1 MCMRTLMRAGF
12 LVASLAL
19 VAAGCGG
26 GSSNKTTGASGT
38 ASGEPVSGAQK
49 GGSLTVLSLADVDSL
64 DPGYWYYQYDYMAL
78 AQPTERWLY
87 SWKPEDTKPTPDIAA
102 DMPKV
107 SADGKTLTIKIRPG
121 INYSAPLKGQTV
133 KAQDIAYAITRALI
147 PRTGN
152 GYTGAYYR
160 NIVGA
165 DALLGGK
172 SEKQPAGIST
182 PDDTTLVL
190 KLTEPTGALATAQ
203 ALALPATIPVPK
215 AYASKYD
222 TGSQSTYGAH
232 QVFTGPYMIKND
244 GNGKLTGYTPGKKI
258 ALVRNP
264 EWNGKE
270 TGDYRPAYLD
280 KITFLGGNDIA
291 VGSRRIMTGSGLAQG
306 DFAPPPPA
314 ILKQLETT
322 RKDQT
327 ATVSAGSLRMIAL
340 NTKVKPFNNINV
352 RKAVNAITDKN
363 ALRLTRGG
371 PAIGQIAT
379 HIIPPGLSGYDEAGG
394 ADGPGLDYTKNPAG
408 DLQLAMSYMKKGGF
422 PSGKYTGG
430 KILMVGDNQPPA
442 SKTGES
448 FQNQLQKLGFKLTY
462 RQVQH
467 PTMLSKFCGVP
478 KAAVAI
484 CPNLGWGKDFFDG
497 QSFMDPLF
505 NGKNIAQ
512 TNNSN
517 YPQVDDPKIN
527 AMLAKA
533 SQSTDANER
542 AQIYGDV
549 DKAIMEGAYVVPWL
563 WDNDVNFASSNV
575 VGVVNKFNASWDIPS
590 LSLKGGST

>member
-1 MCMRTLMRAGF
+1 MRTLKRTLA
-12 LVASLAL
+12 LLASLAL
-19 VAAGCGG
+19 VVVAAGCGG
-26 GSSNKTTGASGT
+26 SDNNDKGGSANT
-38 ASGEPVSGAQK
+38 AAPKNAQK

-78 AQPTERWLY
+78 AQPTQRWLY
-87 SWKPEDTKPTPDIAA
+87 SWKADATKPTPDIASSL
-102 DMPKV
+102 PKV
-107 SADGKTLTIKIRPG
+107 TDGGKTLTIPIREG
-121 INYSAPLKGQTV
+121 IKYSAPLKGQTV
-133 KAQDIAYAITRALI
+133 KSQDIAYAITRALI

-152 GYTGAYYR
+152 GYVGAYYR

-165 DALLGGK
+165 DDLLAGK
-172 SEKQPAGIST
+172 TEKQPAGIST
-182 PDDTTLVL
+182 PDDKTLVI

-215 AYASKYD
+215 SYASKYD
-222 TGSQSTYGAH
+222 KGSQSKYGPH
-232 QVFTGPYMIKND
+232 QVFTGPYMIAND
-244 GNGKLTGYTPGKKI
+244 GNGKMTGYTPGKKI

-264 EWNGKE
+264 EWNGKD

-280 KITFLGGNDIA
+280 KITFLGGNDIT
-291 VGSRRIMTGSGLAQG
+291 VGSRKIVDGQSLAQG
-306 DFAPPPPA
+306 DFAAPPPA
-314 ILKQLETT
+314 ILKQLSTT
-322 RKDQT
+322 KKDQT
-327 ATVSAGSLRMIAL
+327 QTVSAGSLRMIAL
-340 NTKVKPFNNINV
+340 NTKVKPFNNANV
-352 RKAVNAITDKN
+352 RKAVSAVIDKN

-379 HIIPPGLSGYDEAGG
+379 HVIPPGLSGYDEAGG
-394 ADGPGLDYTKNPAG
+394 AEGPGFDYTKNPAG
-408 DLQLAMSYMKKGGF
+408 DLQLAMSYMKKAGY

-430 KILMVGDNQPPA
+430 KVLMVGDNQPPA
-442 SKTGES
+442 SKTGEAI
-448 FQNQLQKLGFKLTY
+448 QNQLEKLGFKLTY

-517 YPQVDDPKIN
+517 YPQVDDSKIN
-527 AMLAKA
+527 GLLAQA
-533 SQSTDANER
+533 SKSTDAKER
-542 AQIYGDV
+542 ANLYGQV
-549 DKAIMEGAYVVPWL
+549 DKLVMEGAYVVPWL
-563 WDNDVNFASSNV
+563 WDNDVNFTSANV
-575 VGVVNKFNASWDIPS
+575 QGVVNKFNSSWDIPS
-590 LSLKGGST
+590 TSIKGGSS